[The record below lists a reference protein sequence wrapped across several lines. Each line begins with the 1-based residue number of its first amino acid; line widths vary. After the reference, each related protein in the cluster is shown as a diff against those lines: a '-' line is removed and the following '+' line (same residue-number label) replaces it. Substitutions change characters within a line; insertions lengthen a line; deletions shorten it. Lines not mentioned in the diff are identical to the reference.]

1 MVAHRTCPTNLL
13 QCPIEKRFLLVNGR
27 IMSNENLF
35 VVKPEES
42 HENLLIH
49 FLIESND
56 TTSLNLKTE

>member
-1 MVAHRTCPTNLL
+1 MVAHLTCLTNLL
-13 QCPIEKRFLLVNGR
+13 QCPIEKRFLLVNGWM
-27 IMSNENLF
+27 MSNENLF